1 MAMPRSRNAG
11 TQRPVAGDARHPL
24 EGGGRQQRQ
33 PQAPVGGE
41 ALLGGEVVGVELGGV
56 DPQPAGGR
64 GGVDGHQSRP
74 ASAGRSP
81 AGRRISMATPVEVS
95 LWVRA

>member
-1 MAMPRSRNAG
+1 MR
-11 TQRPVAGDARHPL
+11 VHPF
-24 EGGGRQQRQ
+24 ERGGRQQGHPQ
-33 PQAPVGGE
+33 PAVGGE

-56 DPQPAGGR
+56 HPQAAGGR
-64 GGVDGHQSRP
+64 GAVDGDDLPVRRRRRV
-74 ASAGRSP
+74 A